1 MSTIQEAIAK
11 ARATRAEA
19 GGATAQPVASTDTL
33 WSEMTEFKPSIRR
46 LRRNRIVAADGGRPA
61 MDFDVI
67 RTRMM
72 QVMQANGWK
81 RVAITSPTAA
91 CGKSTMVMNLAFSL
105 SRHRDHKTMVL
116 EMDLRKP
123 SLSRSLQIP
132 GDQQFSRVLEGRAPF
147 EDHAVRVR
155 DNLIF
160 ATNVN
165 AVTGSAELLQSP
177 GTVSTLDDLATR
189 YTPDM
194 TIFDMPPMLTGDDT
208 MAFLARVDCVLLLAA
223 AEQTSIKQID
233 KCERDIASQT
243 NVMGVILNKCR
254 YMDRDNAYDYY
265 CLLYTSP
272 SPRDQRGSRMPSSA

>member
-1 MSTIQEAIAK
+1 MSTIQDAIAK
-11 ARATRAEA
+11 ARATRNLAPDRQELEQA
-19 GGATAQPVASTDTL
+19 ADGPWFALTQ
-33 WSEMTEFKPSIRR
+33 FKPSIRR

-81 RVAITSPTAA
+81 RVAITSPTAS
-91 CGKSTMVMNLAFSL
+91 CGKSTMVMNLAYSL

-123 SLSRSLQIP
+123 SLSRAMQIP
-132 GDQQFSRVLEGRAPF
+132 GEHQFSRVLEGRAAF
-147 EDHAVRVR
+147 EDHAVRVG
-155 DNLIF
+155 DNMIF
-160 ATNVN
+160 ATNMN
-165 AVTGSAELLQSP
+165 AVNGSAELLQSP
-177 GTVSTLDDLATR
+177 GTAQVLDDLSAR
-189 YTPDM
+189 YAPDTM
-194 TIFDMPPMLTGDDT
+194 IFDMPPMLTGDDT

-265 CLLYTSP
+265 E
-272 SPRDQRGSRMPSSA
+272 

>member
-11 ARATRAEA
+11 ARAARGDAPT
-19 GGATAQPVASTDTL
+19 PVAAPVGDDTWDSL
-33 WSEMTEFKPSIRR
+33 TVFKPSIRR
-46 LRRNRIVAADGGRPA
+46 LRRNRVVAADGGRPA

-72 QVMQANGWK
+72 QVMAANGWK

-91 CGKSTMVMNLAFSL
+91 CGKSTMVMNLAYSL
-105 SRHRDHKTMVL
+105 SRHRDHRTMVL
-116 EMDLRKP
+116 EMDMRKP
-123 SLSRSLQIP
+123 SLSRAMQIP
-132 GDQQFSRVLEGRAPF
+132 GEHQFSRVLEGRAPF
-147 EDHAVRVR
+147 EDHAVRVN

-165 AVTGSAELLQSP
+165 AVAGSAELLQSP
-177 GTVSTLDDLATR
+177 GTAAVLDDLTAR
-189 YTPDM
+189 YAPDTM
-194 TIFDMPPMLTGDDT
+194 LFDMPPMLTGDDT
-208 MAFLARVDCVLLLAA
+208 MAFISRVDCVLLLAA
-223 AEQTSIKQID
+223 AEETSIKQID

-265 CLLYTSP
+265 E
-272 SPRDQRGSRMPSSA
+272 

>member
-1 MSTIQEAIAK
+1 MSTIQDAIAK
-11 ARATRAEA
+11 ARATRATAHVPTGAAAVA
-19 GGATAQPVASTDTL
+19 GTAPATPWDDL
-33 WSEMTEFKPSIRR
+33 TEFKPSIRR

-81 RVAITSPTAA
+81 KVAITSPTAA

-105 SRHRDHKTMVL
+105 SRHRDHRTMVL

-123 SLSRSLQIP
+123 SLARAMQIP
-132 GDQQFSRVLEGRAPF
+132 GDLQFSRVLEGRNPF
-147 EDHAVRVR
+147 EDHAVRI
-155 DNLIF
+155 DNNLIF
-160 ATNVN
+160 ATNMN
-165 AVTGSAELLQSP
+165 AVNGSAELLQSQK
-177 GTVSTLDDLATR
+177 TAHVLDDLAAR
-189 YTPDM
+189 YAPDM
-194 TIFDMPPMLTGDDT
+194 MIFDMPPMLTGDDT

-265 CLLYTSP
+265 E
-272 SPRDQRGSRMPSSA
+272 

>member
-1 MSTIQEAIAK
+1 MSTIQDAIAK
-11 ARATRAEA
+11 ARATRA
-19 GGATAQPVASTDTL
+19 TAHVPTHGDMPAQDTPWTTL
-33 WSEMTEFKPSIRR
+33 TEFKPSIRR

-81 RVAITSPTAA
+81 KVAITSPTAA

-105 SRHRDHKTMVL
+105 ARHQDHKTMVL

-123 SLSRSLQIP
+123 SLSRSMQIP
-132 GDQQFSRVLEGRAPF
+132 GELQFSRVLEGRAPF
-147 EDHAVRVR
+147 EDHAVRIR
-155 DNLIF
+155 ENLIF

-165 AVTGSAELLQSP
+165 AVNGSAELLQSQKTA
-177 GTVSTLDDLATR
+177 GVLHDLDAQ
-189 YTPDM
+189 YAPDM
-194 TIFDMPPMLTGDDT
+194 MIFDMPPMLTGDDT
-208 MAFLARVDCVLLLAA
+208 MAFLSRVDCVLLLAA

-265 CLLYTSP
+265 E
-272 SPRDQRGSRMPSSA
+272 

>member
-11 ARATRAEA
+11 ARAARGDAPT
-19 GGATAQPVASTDTL
+19 PVAAPVGDDPWDSLTV
-33 WSEMTEFKPSIRR
+33 FKPSIRR
-46 LRRNRIVAADGGRPA
+46 LRRNRVVAADGGRPA

-72 QVMQANGWK
+72 QVMAANGWK

-91 CGKSTMVMNLAFSL
+91 CGKSTMVMNLAYSL
-105 SRHRDHKTMVL
+105 SRHRDHRTMVL
-116 EMDLRKP
+116 EMDMRKP
-123 SLSRSLQIP
+123 SLSRAMQIP
-132 GDQQFSRVLEGRAPF
+132 GEHQFSRVLEGRAPF
-147 EDHAVRVR
+147 EDHAVRVN

-165 AVTGSAELLQSP
+165 AVAGSAELLQSP
-177 GTVSTLDDLATR
+177 GTAAVLDDLTAR
-189 YTPDM
+189 YAPDTM
-194 TIFDMPPMLTGDDT
+194 LFDMPPMLTGDDT
-208 MAFLARVDCVLLLAA
+208 MAFLSRVDCVLLLAA
-223 AEQTSIKQID
+223 AEETSIKQID

-265 CLLYTSP
+265 E
-272 SPRDQRGSRMPSSA
+272 

>member
-11 ARATRAEA
+11 ARATRAQ
-19 GGATAQPVASTDTL
+19 GGGDLAVTPVVPASDTL
-33 WSEMTEFKPSIRR
+33 WSDMTEFKPSIRR
-46 LRRNRIVAADGGRPA
+46 LRRNRVVAADGGRPA

-105 SRHRDHKTMVL
+105 SRHREHKTMVL

-132 GDQQFSRVLEGRAPF
+132 DERQFSRVLEGGASF

-160 ATNVN
+160 ATNMN

-177 GTVSTLDDLATR
+177 STASTLDDIATR
-189 YTPDM
+189 YAPD
-194 TIFDMPPMLTGDDT
+194 TIIFDMPPMLTGDDT
-208 MAFLARVDCVLLLAA
+208 MAFLAQTDCVLLLAA

-265 CLLYTSP
+265 E
-272 SPRDQRGSRMPSSA
+272 